1 MSDVRC
7 HSCRF
12 FTQADVMGLCRRFP
26 QTQNKH
32 GMDWCGEHYPAA
44 ATTLPVVDAMQ
55 PKKRGR
61 KPKNA

>member
-1 MSDVRC
+1 
-7 HSCRF
+7 
-12 FTQADVMGLCRRFP
+12 MGLCRRFP